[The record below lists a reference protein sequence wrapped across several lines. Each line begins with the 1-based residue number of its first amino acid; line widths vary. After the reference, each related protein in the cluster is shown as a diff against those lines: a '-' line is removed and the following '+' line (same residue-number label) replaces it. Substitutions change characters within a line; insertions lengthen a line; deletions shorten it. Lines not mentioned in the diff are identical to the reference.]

1 MKHTTKML
9 LIPEDVYKALVSNAN
24 ARYKAYDK
32 KSFSRDKDLPD
43 LLASTHKERIKEILN
58 RSDLNPDEK
67 QIHYTQLFKRYQKF
81 LADKA
86 NRPIKVHV
94 DNLDSVKDKIK
105 NLETSWETFKSHN
118 TPRIE
123 EEENFQNTM
132 REPSVSSHASEEI
145 AESEDADDDARYS
158 DAPGISEAAFSPL
171 KTKLRPYIKDR
182 RRFDPY
188 VISSKTP
195 SLAQRHQLFNRN
207 KRTNAKSNRNRTNA
221 PPLTGNGAFKPSLW
235 F

>member
-1 MKHTTKML
+1 M
-9 LIPEDVYKALVSNAN
+9 
-24 ARYKAYDK
+24 R
-32 KSFSRDKDLPD
+32 
-43 LLASTHKERIKEILN
+43 EILK
-58 RSDLNPDEK
+58 RPDLNPDEK
-67 QIHYTQLFKRYQKF
+67 QIQYTQLFKRYQKF
-81 LADKA
+81 LDDKT
-86 NRPIKVHV
+86 NRPIKAHV
-94 DNLDSVKDKIK
+94 DNLDSVKEQIKHLENSWDNFKINNIARK
-105 NLETSWETFKSHN
+105 G
-118 TPRIE
+118 
-123 EEENFQNTM
+123 ENSQNTM
-132 REPSVSSHASEEI
+132 RAPSVSSQFSDAIEEDI
-145 AESEDADDDARYS
+145 DDLPYS

-221 PPLTGNGAFKPSLW
+221 PPLTGKGGFKPSLW

>member
-24 ARYKAYDK
+24 ARYKDDNK
-32 KSFSRDKDLPD
+32 RTFSGDKDLPD
-43 LLASTHKERIKEILN
+43 FLAATHKEKMREILK

-81 LADKA
+81 LDDKT

-94 DNLDSVKDKIK
+94 DNLDSVKDQIKHLENSWDNFKINNIARK
-105 NLETSWETFKSHN
+105 G
-118 TPRIE
+118 
-123 EEENFQNTM
+123 ENSQNTM
-132 REPSVSSHASEEI
+132 RAPSVSSQSSEAIE
-145 AESEDADDDARYS
+145 EDIDDLPYS
-158 DAPGISEAAFSPL
+158 DAPGIGEAAFSPL

-188 VISSKTP
+188 ANSSNTP
-195 SLAQRHQLFNRN
+195 ILTQRHQLFNRS
-207 KRTNAKSNRNRTNA
+207 KRIGARSNRNRPNA
-221 PPLTGNGAFKPSLW
+221 PQLMGNGEFKPSLW

>member
-24 ARYKAYDK
+24 ARYKADNK
-32 KSFSRDKDLPD
+32 RTFSGDKDLPD
-43 LLASTHKERIKEILN
+43 FLAATHKEKMREILN

-67 QIHYTQLFKRYQKF
+67 QIHYTQMFKRYKKF
-81 LADKA
+81 LDDKTS
-86 NRPIKVHV
+86 RPVKVHV
-94 DNLDSVKDKIK
+94 DNLDSVKDQIK
-105 NLETSWETFKSHN
+105 HLVNSW
-118 TPRIE
+118 
-123 EEENFQNTM
+123 ENFQIHNAPM
-132 REPSVSSHASEEI
+132 IEENSQNSIREPSISSKTSEEM
-145 AESEDADDDARYS
+145 EEDADNAPYY

-188 VISSKTP
+188 AHSSKTP
-195 SLAQRHQLFNRN
+195 ALTQRHRLFNRN
-207 KRTNAKSNRNRTNA
+207 KSSVGRSNINSRNK
-221 PPLTGNGAFKPSLW
+221 PQLIGNGGFKPSLW

>member
-24 ARYKAYDK
+24 IQSKAVDK
-32 KSFSRDKDLPD
+32 SAFGTDEELPD
-43 LLASTHKERIKEILN
+43 FLAATHKEKMREILN

-67 QIHYTQLFKRYQKF
+67 QIHYTQMFKHYKKF
-81 LADKA
+81 LDDKA

-94 DNLDSVKDKIK
+94 DNIDSVKDQIK
-105 NLETSWETFKSHN
+105 HLANSW
-118 TPRIE
+118 
-123 EEENFQNTM
+123 ENFQIQNTPLLEENSQNSM
-132 REPSVSSHASEEI
+132 RKPSISSQNFEEI
-145 AESEDADDDARYS
+145 EEDADNASYY

-188 VISSKTP
+188 VHSSKTP
-195 SLAQRHQLFNRN
+195 ALTQRHRLFNRN
-207 KRTNAKSNRNRTNA
+207 KTSVGRSNRNVTNK
-221 PPLTGNGAFKPSLW
+221 PQLIGNGGFKPSLW